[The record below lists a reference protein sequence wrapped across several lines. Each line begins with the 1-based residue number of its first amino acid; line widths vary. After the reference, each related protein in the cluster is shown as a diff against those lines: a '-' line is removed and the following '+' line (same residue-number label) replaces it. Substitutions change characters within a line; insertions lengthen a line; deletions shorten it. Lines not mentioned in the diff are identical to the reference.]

1 MSARAKAGLVIL
13 DGAGLAA
20 PSPGNVVDR
29 ACMPV
34 LFDLFDRCG
43 MVPLRAS
50 GHAVGLFD
58 GQAGN
63 SEVGHLTLGMGR
75 TVVSSL
81 VAIDGA
87 YRSGAWEKSPVWRG
101 LRDETAQNG
110 RIHILGLVS
119 DAGVHGHWRTIV
131 QAAELAG
138 HSGFSTVVVHPVLD
152 GVDAMRGSGPAL
164 LDTLRQALA
173 ARVPAARLGVVIGR
187 AWFADRTGNRA
198 LARHLVD
205 ALLSADALPRLD
217 RRQLEGFCRDKSERD
232 FPAHGIDADTR
243 LAPGEA
249 VLVTSHRADR
259 AVQTVE
265 ALAACC
271 RVATLTSISPQVPA
285 ARVFFP
291 TRSLSGGL
299 AQALR
304 ARGIALTRIAE
315 NCKFPHVTY
324 FFNGF
329 RQSLGER
336 QVAIPDT
343 PGGPEQNP
351 LMRADETV
359 DACRQVMTSDRET
372 GFVVNIPNLDQV
384 GHSGDV
390 GLCRQAAAAVDWAL
404 AALVAQARETG
415 WTLAVTADHGNAER
429 LLDDQGRGF
438 GSHTTNPVPFTIV
451 AADGGQ
457 ADWAFG
463 AGGLDNV
470 APTMAAL
477 LGVDPAGI
485 GDAPALIC
493 RQRSLA

>member
-50 GHAVGLFD
+50 GDAVGLFD

-81 VAIDGA
+81 VAIDRA

-138 HSGFSTVVVHPVLD
+138 RSGFSTVVHPVLD

-173 ARVPAARLGVVIGR
+173 ARVPGALIGVVIGR
-187 AWFADRTGNRA
+187 AWFADRSGNRA

-205 ALLSADALPRLD
+205 ALMNADALPRFD
-217 RRQLEGFCRDKSERD
+217 RRLLDDFCRDNGERD
-232 FPAHGIDADTR
+232 FPAHRVDADTR
-243 LAPGEA
+243 LTPGEA

-265 ALAACC
+265 ALAARC
-271 RVATLTSISPQVPA
+271 RVATLTSVSPKVPP

-299 AQALR
+299 AQALQ
-304 ARGIALTRIAE
+304 ACGIALTRIAE

-390 GLCRQAAAAVDWAL
+390 GLCRQAAAAVDRAL

-451 AADGGQ
+451 AADGGR

>member
-1 MSARAKAGLVIL
+1 MRARAKAGLVIL

-50 GHAVGLFD
+50 GDAVGLFD

-138 HSGFSTVVVHPVLD
+138 RSGFSTVIVHPVLD

-173 ARVPAARLGVVIGR
+173 ARVPGALIGVVIGR
-187 AWFADRTGNRA
+187 AWFADRSGNRA

-205 ALLSADALPRLD
+205 ALMNADALPRFD
-217 RRQLEGFCRDKSERD
+217 RRLLDDFCRDNGERD
-232 FPAHGIDADTR
+232 FPAHRVDADTR
-243 LAPGEA
+243 LTPGEA
-249 VLVTSHRADR
+249 MLVTSHRADR
-259 AVQTVE
+259 AEQTVE
-265 ALAACC
+265 ALAARC

-390 GLCRQAAAAVDWAL
+390 GLCRQAAAAVDRAL

-451 AADGGQ
+451 AADGGR

>member
-1 MSARAKAGLVIL
+1 MTGRAKAGLVIL

-20 PSPGNVVDR
+20 PSRGNVVDR

-50 GHAVGLFD
+50 GDAVGLFD

-81 VAIDGA
+81 VAIDRA
-87 YRSGAWEKSPVWRG
+87 YRSGTWKKSAVWQT

-110 RIHILGLVS
+110 RFHILGLVS

-131 QAAELAG
+131 QGAELAG
-138 HSGFSTVVVHPVLD
+138 RSGFSTVVVHPVLD

-173 ARVPAARLGVVIGR
+173 ARVPAARIGVVIGR
-187 AWFADRTGNRA
+187 AWFADRTGNCA

-205 ALLSADALPRLD
+205 ALLSADALPRFD
-217 RRQLEGFCRDKSERD
+217 RRQLEEFCRDNSERD
-232 FPAHGIDADTR
+232 FPAHRADADTR
-243 LAPGEA
+243 LTPGEA

-265 ALAACC
+265 ALAARC
-271 RVATLTSISPQVPA
+271 RPATLTSISEQVPA

-299 AQALR
+299 AQALQ

-336 QVAIPDT
+336 QISIPDT
-343 PGGPEQNP
+343 PGGPETCP
-351 LMRADETV
+351 RMRVDETV
-359 DACRQVMTSDRET
+359 DACRRVMTSSRET

-390 GLCRQAAAAVDWAL
+390 GLCRLAAEAVDHAL
-404 AALVAQARETG
+404 SQIVAQARETG
-415 WTLAVTADHGNAER
+415 WTLAITADHGNAER

-438 GSHTTNPVPFTIV
+438 GSHTANPVPFTIV
-451 AADGGQ
+451 TADGSR
-457 ADWAFG
+457 ADWALG
-463 AGGLDNV
+463 DGGLDNV

-485 GDAPALIC
+485 CDAPALIC